1 MPRIKLEL
9 TEEHIALLK
18 NIRFGELFISHSE
31 KDLSNNVNAIRKSL
45 IKMGEAI
52 AEHDDPNWR
61 VRVNEERD
69 YMPFRVDTSDIE
81 ENLDRI
87 EEASELSKHYAL
99 VDDKRYFAADTYD
112 LFGGNTI
119 ELVARMIGCYD
130 KVIEGTEEDFDGP
143 KFPPEVVDH
152 IAELLGYIIT
162 NFTMIEEL
170 IHQRC
175 FDGGVKP
182 NTTYVAYDYEHLWF
196 TEDEFEEHRKKFG
209 R

>member
-1 MPRIKLEL
+1 M
-9 TEEHIALLK
+9 A
-18 NIRFGELFISHSE
+18 
-31 KDLSNNVNAIRKSL
+31 
-45 IKMGEAI
+45 EAI

-170 IHQRC
+170 IHK
-175 FDGGVKP
+175 GVLMVVSNRIPHMLPMITNICGLRKMSSR
-182 NTTYVAYDYEHLWF
+182 NTERSSADKT
-196 TEDEFEEHRKKFG
+196 RKASLGETLFVIMG
-209 R
+209 VV